1 METIA
6 VDLIFLGFVIVL
18 VILLLIYIHKTRKQM
33 KELEAARIQAKNAMV
48 EARKAGDEA
57 TRARQEA
64 EAARAE
70 AEAANRAKTDF
81 LSNMSHNIRTP
92 LNAIIGMTAIAGSHV
107 EDSVKVAD
115 CLKKIES
122 SGTHLLGV
130 VNDVLD
136 MSKIESGKFT
146 LNVRPV
152 SLRETLDVV
161 RDIIHVELEAKSQK
175 LEIRM
180 EGLISEDVYCDGGRL
195 NQVLINLLSNAVKY
209 TPKGGTIV
217 LSLAQKLSHRGK
229 GYVQNHFSVRDN
241 GIGMSEEFQKKLF
254 PAEEHSAEEHAEEEH
269 AVHVYEVHESGLGLT
284 IIKHILD
291 AMEGTIDVESAPG
304 KGTAFYVTVDFEMVQ
319 EEQDRLLAES
329 RFGEEADDPVQS
341 DVWLE
346 GMSILLAEDNEI
358 NAELAC
364 TILEDKG
371 AFVEVAENGEIA
383 YEKFAASS
391 EGYYDLILMDLRMPV
406 MNGLET
412 TKAIRAMDR
421 GDAITVLIVAMT
433 ADAFSEDIQ
442 NCLEAGMNGH
452 ISKPIDVPK
461 LTKTLTKYLRFL
473 G

>member
-33 KELEAARIQAKNAMV
+33 KELEAARIQARNAMV

-70 AEAANRAKTDF
+70 AEAANRAKTEF

-92 LNAIIGMTAIAGSHV
+92 LNAIIGMTAIAGSHA

-180 EGLISEDVYCDGGRL
+180 DGLISEDVYCDGGRL

-209 TPKGGTIV
+209 TPQGGT
-217 LSLAQKLSHRGK
+217 R
-229 GYVQNHFSVRDN
+229 
-241 GIGMSEEFQKKLF
+241 
-254 PAEEHSAEEHAEEEH
+254 
-269 AVHVYEVHESGLGLT
+269 T
-284 IIKHILD
+284 C
-291 AMEGTIDVESAPG
+291 GT
-304 KGTAFYVTVDFEMVQ
+304 
-319 EEQDRLLAES
+319 
-329 RFGEEADDPVQS
+329 
-341 DVWLE
+341 
-346 GMSILLAEDNEI
+346 
-358 NAELAC
+358 
-364 TILEDKG
+364 
-371 AFVEVAENGEIA
+371 
-383 YEKFAASS
+383 
-391 EGYYDLILMDLRMPV
+391 
-406 MNGLET
+406 
-412 TKAIRAMDR
+412 
-421 GDAITVLIVAMT
+421 
-433 ADAFSEDIQ
+433 
-442 NCLEAGMNGH
+442 CL
-452 ISKPIDVPK
+452 
-461 LTKTLTKYLRFL
+461 
-473 G
+473 